1 MKFRWLSK
9 RSEQAAVTM
18 AYARVM
24 CRGMAVEDAIR
35 ETLAN
40 GLHCRHPEEIAPGTF
55 ARLCRAVEELRKKK
69 GA

>member
-9 RSEQAAVTM
+9 KAEKAAITM
-18 AYARVM
+18 SYCRVV
-24 CRGMAVEDAIR
+24 CRGMTVEDAVR

-40 GLHCRHPEEIAPGTF
+40 GRHCVHPEAIADGTF
-55 ARLCRAVEELRKKK
+55 ARLCREVEDLRRKK

>member
-9 RSEQAAVTM
+9 KAEKAAITM

-24 CRGMAVEDAIR
+24 CRGMTIEDAVR

-55 ARLCRAVEELRKKK
+55 ARLCRAVENLAYKK

>member
-1 MKFRWLSK
+1 MKFRWYSK
-9 RSEQAAVTM
+9 KAEKAAITM

-24 CRGMAVEDAIR
+24 CLGLSVEDAVR

-40 GLHCRHPEEIAPGTF
+40 GHHCVNPEAIGESTF

>member
-1 MKFRWLSK
+1 
-9 RSEQAAVTM
+9 M

-24 CRGMAVEDAIR
+24 CRGMTVEDAVR

-40 GLHCRHPEEIAPGTF
+40 GRHCVHPEAIADGTF
-55 ARLCRAVEELRKKK
+55 ARLCRVVEELRKKK